1 MNIFLP
7 KSYYKAFL
15 LLVSIG
21 FVLNVS
27 AQTIQSK
34 GQKNHNVDAGCTPD
48 SAIFNY
54 NSSTQSFTVPACV
67 TSITVRAWGGGGGG
81 AGNDSHVGMAGGGGA
96 FATSTLTVTPGQ
108 VISVI
113 VGGGGGLGQDGAAS
127 TGAGAGGFGLGDG
140 GSGGDPGSS
149 GTSGAGG
156 GGGGG
161 TGLVSGGVILI
172 DAAGG
177 GGGGGGGNYTVGGA
191 GGASGQAGTPGAS
204 GNEPPLCFCTYTGGA
219 GGTPGGSADTVGT
232 QGANRGVG
240 NDGGAGGGGG
250 GGDNAGTGG
259 GAPNCDC
266 GGGGGAG
273 GSSLATTI
281 INGSGQTVGNSTYAT
296 LPAGTGAGGAQ
307 GVNGG
312 NGYLVISYC
321 VPVIFTIS
329 STQKNASCG
338 GNDGY
343 AVVQVTSGTG
353 PFTYSWSTTPVQTTD
368 TAKGLSPGN
377 YTVTVSNGGACTQ
390 TATYTITGQAPLR
403 DSITS
408 FNNIST
414 TCGTNGSATV
424 GVKGGDG
431 VYAYSW
437 NTTPVQTN
445 ATASNLGPGNYTVT
459 VTDNTC
465 NATATVTITQPG
477 GLKPSIADSTPVSC
491 NGGNNGT
498 ATAAITGGSAPYTY
512 SWSNG
517 LTGIK
522 DSMLVAG
529 NYTVSITDANNCTVK
544 AIAIITQPGAIRDSI
559 SKTINILCNGQTNG
573 QATDGLKGG
582 TGAFIYSWNT
592 APVQTTQ
599 TATGLGVGS
608 YTVVATD
615 ANGCKDSTIATIT
628 QPTVVE
634 LTASPFAATCN
645 GVCNGSATVIPKGG
659 TSPYKYLWS
668 NTTSA
673 TSANVTGLCAG
684 SYSVVVM
691 DANGCTHDTTNLVVT
706 QPPAIVLTKT
716 ETAAFCGKADGSATA
731 SVSGGTPPY
740 LYAWSNGQT
749 STNLTNVTP
758 GSYCF
763 GVQDANKCQDS
774 ICVIIGNI
782 PGETASI
789 TSVTP
794 VTCNG
799 GTNGTATGT
808 ATGGTQPYTYSWT
821 TAPAQ
826 TNATA
831 TNLSAAAYT
840 LTVTDSA
847 GCTSK
852 AIATV
857 IQPAL
862 VVTTL
867 SASPA
872 TICYGGTPSTL
883 TASSTGGNGQYV
895 YSWAPTANLNDSTG
909 PSVAASPTATTIYTV
924 TSSDTNKCPAA
935 QVTVTVTVDPKLSV
949 TTGTPVAAC
958 PGKSVTLSAKASGGN
973 GNYTYTWQPG
983 NETGAN
989 PTVSPSSTGY
999 YTVIVSDGCTNPDA
1013 KDSME
1018 AIIDPLPVIAFT
1030 ADTLNGCYPACVLFT
1045 DKSTISSGGIK
1056 SWTWAFGDGNTYG
1069 SNTTASKVD
1078 TGYNCYA
1085 NPGAYSVTETVVS
1098 DSGCPN
1104 SYTNTNMITVYD
1116 HPHTNFTAS
1125 PQSTTIEQPGIVFT
1139 DQTTDAYGITNW
1151 LWETFGDASDSIK
1164 TTKNTT
1170 HTYSDTGTFC
1180 VKLVDIN
1187 KHNCVDSV
1195 TICVVVNALYTLY
1208 IPNAFTP
1215 NSDGKNDVFAP
1226 QGTYFT
1232 SFEMYVF
1239 DRWGTPIYHTT
1250 DMNKGWNGS
1259 VNNTGPLSQQDTYV
1273 YVITVYDFR
1282 GTEHSYLGKVTLV
1295 K

>member
-1 MNIFLP
+1 MFLGT
-7 KSYYKAFL
+7 KSYSVGADGICFAFQQQST
-15 LLVSIG
+15 SIG
-21 FVLNVS
+21 SL
-27 AQTIQSK
+27 
-34 GQKNHNVDAGCTPD
+34 
-48 SAIFNY
+48 
-54 NSSTQSFTVPACV
+54 
-67 TSITVRAWGGGGGG
+67 
-81 AGNDSHVGMAGGGGA
+81 
-96 FATSTLTVTPGQ
+96 
-108 VISVI
+108 
-113 VGGGGGLGQDGAAS
+113 GGGLGYGGIKPSIAVEFDTYQNGWDPGFCHTAIEQNGDVDHTTGNTLAGPVQLDPANPSLPDGNWHNMEIIWDPITKTLKVYYDCGLRLSYTGDIINNIFSGNPNVYWGFTAGTGGAENLQEVCLTHSYLNNLRDTLVCNGNPVTLTSSGGATYSWAPAAGLNTN
-127 TGAGAGGFGLGDG
+127 TGALVVATPTVTTTYTVSITNSCGLVSKDSATIRVSNTVLTPSSTTATCGNPNGTASVTAAGGITPYTYSWTGGQTTTTATALAQGSYTVTSKDSLGCQATAVEVVPGTPALFDSISAFTNVSVAC
-140 GSGGDPGSS
+140 GSN
-149 GTSGAGG
+149 GTATVGVR
-156 GGGGG
+156 GGGG
-161 TGLVSGGVILI
+161 TFS
-172 DAAGG
+172 
-177 GGGGGGGNYTVGGA
+177 
-191 GGASGQAGTPGAS
+191 
-204 GNEPPLCFCTYTGGA
+204 
-219 GGTPGGSADTVGT
+219 
-232 QGANRGVG
+232 
-240 NDGGAGGGGG
+240 
-250 GGDNAGTGG
+250 
-259 GAPNCDC
+259 
-266 GGGGGAG
+266 
-273 GSSLATTI
+273 
-281 INGSGQTVGNSTYAT
+281 
-296 LPAGTGAGGAQ
+296 
-307 GVNGG
+307 
-312 NGYLVISYC
+312 
-321 VPVIFTIS
+321 
-329 STQKNASCG
+329 
-338 GNDGY
+338 
-343 AVVQVTSGTG
+343 
-353 PFTYSWSTTPVQTTD
+353 
-368 TAKGLSPGN
+368 
-377 YTVTVSNGGACTQ
+377 
-390 TATYTITGQAPLR
+390 
-403 DSITS
+403 
-408 FNNIST
+408 
-414 TCGTNGSATV
+414 
-424 GVKGGDG
+424 
-431 VYAYSW
+431 YSW

-445 ATASNLGPGNYTVT
+445 AMATNLGVGSYTVT
-459 VTDNTC
+459 VTDNNLCT
-465 NATATVTITQPG
+465 ATATVSITQPG
-477 GLKPSIADSTPVSC
+477 KLSASIADSTPVSC

-498 ATAAITGGSAPYTY
+498 AIGAITGGNAPYTY

-517 LTGIK
+517 ITGIK
-522 DSMLVAG
+522 DSMMTAG
-529 NYTVSITDANNCTVK
+529 SYTVSITDANNCKVTAV
-544 AIAIITQPGAIRDSI
+544 AIIAQPPALHDSI
-559 SKTINILCNGQTNG
+559 SKLINILCNGQTNG
-573 QATDGLKGG
+573 QATDGMKGG
-582 TGAFIYSWNT
+582 TGAYTYAWNT
-592 APVQTTQ
+592 APVQTNQ
-599 TATGLGVGS
+599 TATGLGLGT

-615 ANGCKDSTIATIT
+615 ANGCKDSTTATIT
-628 QPTVVE
+628 QPSGLE
-634 LTASPFAATCN
+634 LAASPFAATCN
-645 GVCNGSATVIPKGG
+645 NLCDGSATVIPSGG
-659 TSPYKYLWS
+659 TGPNYTYSWS
-668 NTTSA
+668 TGATTNTVSK
-673 TSANVTGLCAG
+673 LCAG

-883 TASSTGGNGQYV
+883 TANSTGGNGQYV

-924 TSSDTNKCPAA
+924 TSSDTNKCPAS
-935 QVTVTVTVDPKLSV
+935 QVTVTVTVDPQLSV

-958 PGKSVTLSAKASGGN
+958 PGKSITLSAKASGGN

-1018 AIIDPLPVIAFT
+1018 AIIDPLPVIVFT

-1056 SWTWAFGDGNTYG
+1056 SWAWAFGDGNTYG

-1195 TICVVVNALYTLY
+1195 TNCVVIEAVFTLY

-1215 NSDGKNDVFAP
+1215 NGNGLNDVFIP
-1226 QGTYFT
+1226 RGTYFT
-1232 SFEMYVF
+1232 NFEMYIF
-1239 DRWGTPIYHTT
+1239 NRWGEQIFFTRNI
-1250 DMNKGWNGS
+1250 DMGWNGGY
-1259 VNNTGPLSQQDTYV
+1259 NNGNTIEQEDTYIYIIKV
-1273 YVITVYDFR
+1273 TDFK
-1282 GTEHSYLGKVTLV
+1282 GKTHSYTGRVTLL